1 LAYSTVALGVW
12 QGCVG
17 LDWKREPQWTRLR
30 IASLRNYKARAIICT
45 APRHVVELVMDSSHV
60 GEYNKMSQGRND
72 ILYIQRGIDTTADKS
87 EYGIP
92 GEAKIVKSLNKP
104 PLIRRKI
111 EMLSLI
117 YARRLEQQAD
127 GYLVVSRSV
136 WEDPSATIP
145 QSLAKDTVRSE
156 ILLGV
161 NLFRPI
167 VGPAGIQYC
176 EMTTITHTHAS
187 GVVPDA
193 LLRKMGAGQAAKVQV
208 NSLMI

>member
-1 LAYSTVALGVW
+1 
-12 QGCVG
+12 
-17 LDWKREPQWTRLR
+17 
-30 IASLRNYKARAIICT
+30 
-45 APRHVVELVMDSSHV
+45 MDSSRV

-72 ILYIQRGIDTTADKS
+72 ILYIQKGIDTTADES
-87 EYGIP
+87 DYGIP

-117 YARRLEQQAD
+117 YARRLEHAD

-136 WEDPSATIP
+136 WEDSSATP
-145 QSLAKDTVRSE
+145 QSLAKDTIRSE

-161 NLFRPI
+161 NILRPV
-167 VGPAGIQYC
+167 VGPAGTQYC
-176 EMTTITHTHAS
+176 EMTTITHTHTS

-193 LLRKMGAGQAAKVQV
+193 LLRKMGPGQAAKFLEEIQAVFSKQ
-208 NSLMI
+208 

>member
-1 LAYSTVALGVW
+1 
-12 QGCVG
+12 
-17 LDWKREPQWTRLR
+17 
-30 IASLRNYKARAIICT
+30 
-45 APRHVVELVMDSSHV
+45 MDSSRV

-72 ILYIQRGIDTTADKS
+72 ILYIQKGIDTTADES
-87 EYGIP
+87 DYGIP

-111 EMLSLI
+111 EMLSMI

-136 WEDPSATIP
+136 WEDSSATTP
-145 QSLAKDTVRSE
+145 QSLEKDTVRSE

-161 NLFRPI
+161 NIFRPV
-167 VGPAGIQYC
+167 VGPLGTQYC
-176 EMTTITHTHAS
+176 EMTTITHTHTS

-193 LLRKMGAGQAAKVQV
+193 LLRKMGPGQAAKFLEEIQAIFSKQG
-208 NSLMI
+208 NAFAGAK